1 MIIRPKHLSSIVI
14 LFILISILVIC
25 LQKTLNSFN
34 IDPYILFIANTFL
47 FLITIFSAYIQWRS
61 IGHPNPNVFVRS
73 VLSGMMIKMFAVVLA
88 VLGYTIWSGDQFN
101 KRAIFLSLFLYLVYL
116 TTEVYTTFRL
126 NKNYNA

>member
-1 MIIRPKHLSSIVI
+1 MTIRFKHLTPIVI
-14 LFILISILVIC
+14 LFILVSILVIC
-25 LQKTLNSFN
+25 LQVRLHSFN
-34 IDPYILFIANTFL
+34 IDSYVLLVANTFL
-47 FLITIFSAYIQWRS
+47 FLITIFSAVIQLRS

-116 TTEVYTTFRL
+116 TTEAYTTFRL